1 MNKKTSLSRLD
12 EQVIFAMVVVIL
24 LCLII
29 TGFRYAARTPCGP
42 VRIILNATNA
52 QVDHTVTVR
61 AEATNARSF
70 VWDMGDGST
79 VNETSAMVAH
89 VYKQP
94 GRYTIKVLVNGS
106 CEEFRDITITEAP
119 EVINVYRLP
128 TFICH
133 DTAFINKPVSFEDTA
148 SNVTSWEWR
157 FEDGGQPGENRR
169 KVQHTYYYPGQ
180 KLVTLKPNG
189 RSDLITFKYIY
200 VIDPSAERKEEVVA
214 KEKPFK
220 ERAEPRVVAI
230 PSKPETAPM
239 QAPTPAP
246 EPPPPPKPK
255 PKADVTIENLARMLK
270 GINEGNNEESDV
282 SGFFCNPNM
291 AVVYEGKTML
301 FLDAC
306 KKLKDIKKGKIKRVT
321 VTISKEAET
330 NCISN
335 MTIDVKKKLID
346 F

>member
-1 MNKKTSLSRLD
+1 MNKRTSLSRLD
-12 EQVIFAMVVVIL
+12 EQVILTMIIICL
-24 LCLII
+24 LGLII
-29 TGFRYAARTPCGP
+29 VGFRYAARTPCGP
-42 VRIILNATNA
+42 VHIILNTTNA

-70 VWDMGDGST
+70 EWDLGDGSI
-79 VNETSAMVAH
+79 VNETSAMIAH

-128 TFICH
+128 TFICR
-133 DTAFINKPVSFEDTA
+133 DTAYVNKPVSFEDTA
-148 SNVTSWEWR
+148 SNVSTWEWR
-157 FEDGGQPGENRR
+157 FEEGGQPGENRR

-200 VIDPSAERKEEVVA
+200 VIDPSAERKDEAIA
-214 KEKPFK
+214 KEKPAK
-220 ERAEPRVVAI
+220 ERGEPKVVVI
-230 PSKPETAPM
+230 PSKPETTPM
-239 QAPTPAP
+239 QAPTPAA
-246 EPPPPPKPK
+246 EPAPPPKPK
-255 PKADVTIENLARMLK
+255 PKPDVSTDVLAGMLK

-301 FLDAC
+301 FSDAC
-306 KKLKDIKKGKIKRVT
+306 KKLKEIKKGKIKRVT